1 MSMNSFLR
9 SPYFQFNIAFAG
21 VILLI
26 LGYSGLFSA
35 NGLSYPIHSAHPN
48 QELISTGLSRAFS
61 EIVRFNFQQ
70 ARAYNPYSIS
80 LFLFFFSQFLIRML
94 TSIILFSKRFSQKL
108 VLISDILISVLL
120 FLCTFGKFI
129 VDQL

>member
-1 MSMNSFLR
+1 MNSFAR
-9 SPYFQFNIAFAG
+9 SPYFQFNITFAG
-21 VILLI
+21 IILLI
-26 LGYSGLFSA
+26 IGYSGLFSPH
-35 NGLSYPIHSAHPN
+35 GLPYPIHSAYPD
-48 QELISTGLSRAFS
+48 QQLISTGLSRAFS
-61 EIVRFNFQQ
+61 EIVRFHFQQ

-80 LFLFFFSQFLIRML
+80 LFLFFFIQFLLRIL

-129 VDQL
+129 VDQF